1 MNNLVKFLP
10 HAGIIACLAFIC
22 IYGCSFAPAYLVSW
36 AIFQTWALYFIAGA
50 TPKAGLRAMVCYML
64 GVLASVLIFWLAG
77 MLGGSNPVVAV
88 VGALVTF
95 TVICMEKAP
104 YIDYIPAYF
113 IGAGAYFAL
122 STINMPSGNA
132 TPGFQILVMLITCLA
147 GSLLGYATVVF
158 RTMYANFQAQKEA
171 AAAPPAQAVP
181 QPQEVEA

>member
-1 MNNLVKFLP
+1 MDKFAKYLP
-10 HAGIIACLAFIC
+10 HPGIIACLAFIC
-22 IYGCSFAPAYLVSW
+22 IYGCTFAPAYLVSW

-77 MLGGSNPVVAV
+77 QLGGSNPVVAV

-104 YIDYIPAYF
+104 YVNYIPAYF
-113 IGAGAYFAL
+113 IGAGSYFAL
-122 STINMPSGNA
+122 TTINGGKVAP
-132 TPGFQILVMLITCLA
+132 TTQIVVMLITCLA

-158 RTMYANFQAQKEA
+158 RGLYGNFLAQKEA
-171 AAAPPAQAVP
+171 APAPQAQAVP

>member
-1 MNNLVKFLP
+1 MDKFVKFVP

-22 IYGCSFAPAYLVSW
+22 IYGCSFAGNYLVSW
-36 AIFQTWALYFIAGA
+36 AIFQTWALYFFAGA

-77 MLGGSNPVVAV
+77 QLGPTNVVVAV

-95 TVICMEKAP
+95 TVICMEKVP

-122 STINMPSGNA
+122 STINGAHAVPS
-132 TPGFQILVMLITCLA
+132 FQIQVMLITCLV
-147 GSLLGYATVVF
+147 GSLLGYATVFF
-158 RTMYANFQAQKEA
+158 RTLYANFLAQKEA
-171 AAAPPAQAVP
+171 AQAPQAQAVP